1 LQTIEDELCYSTK
14 KNKFKIMKTFL
25 FSAILL
31 IAVFLNGKA
40 QTADS
45 TLVIN
50 FESTV
55 HDYGTIDQGSDG
67 TYEFKFTND
76 GKTPLILS
84 NVRSSC
90 GCTVPSWTKDPV
102 APGKEGV
109 IKVVYNTSRVGSFTK
124 TVTVTSNAKN
134 NQVVLQIK
142 GNVKAKEQ

>member
-1 LQTIEDELCYSTK
+1 MQTIEDELFYSTNK
-14 KNKFKIMKTFL
+14 KLKYKIMKTFL

-31 IAVFLNGKA
+31 IALSLNGKA

-55 HDYGTIDQGSDG
+55 HDYGTIEQGGDG

-76 GKTPLILS
+76 GKSPLILS

-90 GCTVPSWTKDPV
+90 GCTVPSWTKEPV
-102 APGKEGV
+102 APGKNGS
-109 IKVVYNTSRVGSFTK
+109 IKVVYNTHSVGNFNK
-124 TVTVTSNAKN
+124 TITVSSNAKN
-134 NQVVLQIK
+134 SEVVLQIK
-142 GNVKAKEQ
+142 GNVTKTE